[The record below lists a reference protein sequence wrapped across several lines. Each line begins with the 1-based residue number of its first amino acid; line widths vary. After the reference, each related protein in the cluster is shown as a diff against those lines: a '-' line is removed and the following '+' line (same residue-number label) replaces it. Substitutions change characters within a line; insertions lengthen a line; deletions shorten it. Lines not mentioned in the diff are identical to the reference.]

1 MTSGDALSSARQEL
15 RSEPDDIDLARAAE
29 YALLARL
36 LAGAPDR
43 ELLAGLARL
52 PGDATPLG
60 QAHATLAVAAAAT
73 DSASVEREYFD
84 LFIGLGRGELLP
96 YASFYLT
103 GFLHERP
110 LARVREDL
118 AALGVEREAA
128 RKEPEDHIA
137 LLCDVMAGL
146 AEGRFEAA
154 EAGEARFFARHL
166 QPWAGRFFA
175 DLEAAKS
182 ARFYRAV
189 AGYGRVFLEIEGEA
203 FTIGR

>member
-1 MTSGDALSSARQEL
+1 MTRGDALSSAPQEL

-166 QPWAGRFFA
+166 QSWAGRFFA